1 MAVPSGCFTRTCSQ
15 EWGLVH
21 SILVIVPLKF
31 TGLLASNSAAKAWCA
46 DVEDAHPKSA
56 RPMMETAIA
65 SFVRI
70 ISSRCAFVVGR
81 NRFIA
86 PPGEAKSI
94 VARGEADGAIKRLRP
109 TVCFLMF

>member
-46 DVEDAHPKSA
+46 EADGAHPE
-56 RPMMETAIA
+56 RPRMETAMA

-70 ISSRCAFVVGR
+70 DSSRCVEDQDR
-81 NRFIA
+81 
-86 PPGEAKSI
+86 
-94 VARGEADGAIKRLRP
+94 RP
-109 TVCFLMF
+109 FMSFTDTIDRRRRRAATCG